1 MTKQRTVVFYKDM
14 SKRKN
19 NITSRDQSKSKHLS
33 EVAKPSRTVLEVGYE
48 NFKIGALIH
57 EAKLEKV
64 PPSAELTGK
73 VGTSKNVHF
82 QNRKQQ

>member
-1 MTKQRTVVFYKDM
+1 VTKQRTVVFYKDM

-19 NITSRDQSKSKHLS
+19 NITSRDQSKSKHLGK
-33 EVAKPSRTVLEVGYE
+33 VAKPSRTVLEVGYK

-64 PPSAELTGK
+64 LP
-73 VGTSKNVHF
+73 
-82 QNRKQQ
+82 